1 MNLLEISDLKISFGS
16 SGHPDVLKGIDLKVP
31 DNKIIG
37 IVGESG
43 SGKTVTAFSILRL
56 LDKSAHINSG
66 RILWNAGK
74 QPKNLL
80 EINNEAIRQIRGNE
94 ISMVFQEPMSALNP
108 ILTVGFQASEVL
120 RAHHTF
126 SSKELKERVLSA
138 FERVGLS
145 DLDRIYNSYPFE
157 LSGGQLQRVLIAQA
171 ILNKP
176 KLIIADEPTTALDVN
191 LQRHILKLFKE
202 LHAELQCSILFI
214 SHDLG
219 LVRDLCH
226 DIAVMKEG
234 EIVEFNS
241 KEQIFS
247 NPIHPYTKGLIYC
260 KPPLKRKVKRLPT
273 VADFLHPENESRFKY
288 DSDDS
293 SYQNNKEFFHNK
305 APLVKI
311 EDLHIEYSVRSKFSI
326 KREINHY
333 AVKGVHL
340 SIHEGEVLGLV
351 GESGSGKSSIAR
363 SMVNLVQPS
372 KGSIRYKNINL
383 TDLTEKEWKPLRK
396 EIQMVF
402 QDPYSSLNPKQKI
415 GLAIQEPMEIHKMYN
430 SKKEYKEKTIELLQL
445 VGLEE
450 EHYDRY
456 PQQFSGGQRQRIC
469 IARALSLEPK
479 LLICDEPVSA
489 LDVSVQAQIL
499 NLFQELQQ
507 KLKLSY
513 LFISHDLAVVH
524 FISDRI
530 AVLKNG
536 ELVEINT
543 SHDLIN
549 HPQHQYTTSL
559 IEASPE

>member
-16 SGHPDVLKGIDLKVP
+16 SGSPDVLKGINLKVP
-31 DNKIIG
+31 ANKIIG

-56 LDKSAHINSG
+56 LDKSAQINSG
-66 RILWNAGK
+66 RILWNTGDW
-74 QPKNLL
+74 QQNLL
-80 EINNEAIRQIRGNE
+80 ELEEEAIRQIRGNE

-108 ILTVGFQASEVL
+108 VLTVGFQASEVL
-120 RAHHTF
+120 RAHHSLSTDEI
-126 SSKELKERVLSA
+126 KYRVLNI

-145 DLDRIYNSYPFE
+145 ELDRIYHSYPFE

-171 ILNKP
+171 VLNKP

-191 LQRHILKLFKE
+191 LQRHILQLFKD

-226 DIAVMKEG
+226 EIAVMKDG
-234 EIVEFNS
+234 EIVEFNPTA
-241 KEQIFS
+241 QIFS
-247 NPIHPYTKGLIYC
+247 SPTHPYTKGLIYC
-260 KPPLKRKVKRLPT
+260 KPPLKKKVKRLPT
-273 VADFLHPENESRFKY
+273 VADFTHPEKEAKFIYEPNLVSY
-288 DSDDS
+288 DSDQKTPHS
-293 SYQNNKEFFHNK
+293 
-305 APLVKI
+305 PIVVI
-311 EDLHIEYSVRSKFSI
+311 EDLHINYSVRSKFSNI
-326 KREINHY
+326 SKINHY
-333 AVKGVHL
+333 AVKGVNL
-340 SIHEGEVLGLV
+340 EILEGEVLGLV

-363 SMVNLVQPS
+363 SIVNLVRPS
-372 KGSIRYKNINL
+372 KGSIIYKNQNL
-383 TDLTEKEWKPLRK
+383 TALSDKEWKPLRK

-402 QDPYSSLNPKQKI
+402 QDPYSSLNPKQRV
-415 GLAIQEPMEIHKMYN
+415 GLAIQEPMEVHKMYH
-430 SKKEYKEKTIELLQL
+430 SKSEYKEKTIELLRL

-450 EHYDRY
+450 HHYDRY

-530 AVLKNG
+530 AVLKSG
-536 ELVEINT
+536 ELVEVNI

-549 HPQHQYTTSL
+549 HPQHHYTSSL
-559 IEASPE
+559 IAASPE